1 MPLTLIIPKTDD
13 LWDPVKEEFVTQ
25 PAVTLHLEHSLM
37 SVSKWEAKY
46 HRPFLYRQDK
56 KSSEEMLDYIRMMT
70 FSSKVDDSVYYR
82 ITQEQYDQISAYIE
96 DPMTASTVRETG
108 SPSREIITSELIYY
122 WMISLNIPFEC
133 QKWHLNRLIMLIRVC
148 SAKNAKPRKM
158 SKGERRRRNSALN
171 AARRAQ
177 LHSRG

>member
-108 SPSREIITSELIYY
+108 SPSREIVTSELIYY

-158 SKGERRRRNSALN
+158 SKGEIRRRNSALN

>member
-70 FSSKVDDSVYYR
+70 FSPKVDDSVYYR
-82 ITQEQYDQISAYIE
+82 IAQEQYDQISAYIE

-108 SPSREIITSELIYY
+108 SPSREIVTSELIYY

-158 SKGERRRRNSALN
+158 SKGEIRRRNSALN
-171 AARRAQ
+171 AARRAK

>member
-158 SKGERRRRNSALN
+158 SKGEIRRRNSALN

>member
-25 PAVTLHLEHSLM
+25 PAATLHLEHSLM

-108 SPSREIITSELIYY
+108 SPSREIVTSELIYY

-158 SKGERRRRNSALN
+158 SKGEIRRRNSALN

>member
-108 SPSREIITSELIYY
+108 SPSREIVTSELIYY

-158 SKGERRRRNSALN
+158 SKGEIRRRNSALN

-177 LHSRG
+177 VHSRG